1 MVVAPAQDNKVV
13 SKLTPVCVTH
23 IERRDTLEACRSY
36 DRPHF
41 LSSSLPIFFNNNRTK
56 KHKHKQKNITDM
68 STMKDILNRMLNH
81 EELSREETKN
91 ILLGITRS
99 QYPNEQ
105 ITALLT
111 ALQMRGI
118 TVDELLGFR
127 DGILESGVPALL
139 DCDRYI
145 DVVGTGGDR
154 KNTFNIST
162 TSCFV
167 IAGAGYKVAKHGN
180 YASTSKS
187 GASNVIEHHGIK
199 FTSDLDKLNRS
210 LNECGI
216 VYLHAQL
223 FARAM
228 KFVGPIRKALQF
240 PTCFNL
246 LGPIVNPSQ
255 PKCQLLGVATLDQM
269 RLYNNVYQ
277 KIGIDYGI
285 VNSIDGY
292 DEISLTGDFKVTTN
306 TYERIFKPADL
317 GLRTAKPE
325 ELVAGATEEEAAQIF
340 DNVLQNK
347 ALPAQKDI
355 VLANAAFGIQVY
367 EQGKKS
373 IEECIDIARQSI
385 ESGKAWK
392 TFLKFAEL
400 NS

>member
-1 MVVAPAQDNKVV
+1 
-13 SKLTPVCVTH
+13 
-23 IERRDTLEACRSY
+23 
-36 DRPHF
+36 
-41 LSSSLPIFFNNNRTK
+41 
-56 KHKHKQKNITDM
+56 
-68 STMKDILNRMLNH
+68 MKDILNRMLNH
-81 EELSREETKN
+81 EELTREETKD
-91 ILLGITRS
+91 ILIGITRS
-99 QYPNEQ
+99 EYPNEQ

-127 DGILESGVPALL
+127 DGILETGVPVPL

-180 YASTSKS
+180 YAATSTS
-187 GASNVIEHHGIK
+187 GASNVIANHGVK
-199 FTSDLDKLNRS
+199 FTDEIDKLNRCI
-210 LNECGI
+210 NECGI

-223 FARAM
+223 FAKAM

-246 LGPIVNPSQ
+246 LGPIVNPSKPQ
-255 PKCQLLGVATLDQM
+255 CQLLGVANLDQM

-306 TYERIFKPADL
+306 NYERIFKPSDL
-317 GLRTAKPE
+317 GFGITKPE
-325 ELVAGATEEEAAQIF
+325 ELRAGADEKEAKEIF
-340 DNVLQNK
+340 DNVLANT
-347 ALPAQKDI
+347 ALPAQKNV
-355 VLANAAFGIQVY
+355 VLANAAFGIQVL
-367 EQGKKS
+367 EKGKKD
-373 IEECIDIARQSI
+373 IEECVEIARESI
-385 ESGKAWK
+385 DSGKALD
-392 TFLKFAEL
+392 TFKKFVEL

>member
-1 MVVAPAQDNKVV
+1 MQ
-13 SKLTPVCVTH
+13 
-23 IERRDTLEACRSY
+23 
-36 DRPHF
+36 
-41 LSSSLPIFFNNNRTK
+41 
-56 KHKHKQKNITDM
+56 
-68 STMKDILNRMLNH
+68 TMKDILNRMLNH
-81 EELSREETKN
+81 EELTREETKN
-91 ILLGITRS
+91 ILIGITKS
-99 QYPNEQ
+99 EFPNEQ

-127 DGILESGVPALL
+127 DGILETGVPVPL

-180 YASTSKS
+180 YAATSTS
-187 GASNVIEHHGIK
+187 GASNVIANHGVK
-199 FTSDLDKLNRS
+199 FTDDIDKLNRCI
-210 LNECGI
+210 NECGI

-223 FARAM
+223 FAKAM

-246 LGPIVNPSQ
+246 LGPIVNPSKPQ
-255 PKCQLLGVATLDQM
+255 CQLLGVANLDQM

-306 TYERIFKPADL
+306 NYERIFKPSDL
-317 GLRTAKPE
+317 GFGITKPE
-325 ELVAGATEEEAAQIF
+325 ELRAGADEKEAKEIF
-340 DNVLQNK
+340 DNVLANT
-347 ALPAQKDI
+347 ALPTQKNV
-355 VLANAAFGIQVY
+355 VLANAAFGIQVL
-367 EQGKKS
+367 EKGKKD
-373 IEECIDIARQSI
+373 IEECVEIARESI
-385 ESGKAWK
+385 DSGKALA
-392 TFLKFAEL
+392 TFKKFVEL

>member
-1 MVVAPAQDNKVV
+1 
-13 SKLTPVCVTH
+13 
-23 IERRDTLEACRSY
+23 
-36 DRPHF
+36 
-41 LSSSLPIFFNNNRTK
+41 
-56 KHKHKQKNITDM
+56 
-68 STMKDILNRMLNH
+68 MKDILNRMLNH
-81 EELSREETKN
+81 EELTREETKN

-99 QYPNEQ
+99 EYPNEQ

-111 ALQMRGI
+111 GLQMRGI

-127 DGILESGVPALL
+127 DGILETGVPVPLE
-139 DCDRYI
+139 CDRYI

-180 YASTSKS
+180 YAATSTS
-187 GASNVIEHHGIK
+187 GASNVIANHGVQ
-199 FTSDLDKLNRS
+199 FTNDIDKLNRCI
-210 LNECGI
+210 NECGI

-223 FARAM
+223 FAKAM

-246 LGPIVNPSQ
+246 LGPIVNPSKPQ
-255 PKCQLLGVATLDQM
+255 CQLLGVANLDQM
-269 RLYNNVYQ
+269 RLYSNVYQ

-306 TYERIFKPADL
+306 NYERIFKPSDL
-317 GLRTAKPE
+317 GFGITKPE
-325 ELVAGATEEEAAQIF
+325 ELRAGADEKEAKEIF
-340 DNVLQNK
+340 DSVLANT
-347 ALPAQKDI
+347 ALPAQKN
-355 VLANAAFGIQVY
+355 VVMANAAFAIQVL
-367 EQGKKS
+367 EKGKKE
-373 IEECIDIARQSI
+373 IDECIDIARESI
-385 ESGKAWK
+385 DSGKALA
-392 TFLKFAEL
+392 TFKKFVEL

>member
-1 MVVAPAQDNKVV
+1 
-13 SKLTPVCVTH
+13 
-23 IERRDTLEACRSY
+23 
-36 DRPHF
+36 
-41 LSSSLPIFFNNNRTK
+41 
-56 KHKHKQKNITDM
+56 
-68 STMKDILNRMLNH
+68 MKDILNRMLNH
-81 EELSREETKN
+81 EELTREETKN
-91 ILLGITRS
+91 ILIGITKS
-99 QYPNEQ
+99 EFPNEQ

-127 DGILESGVPALL
+127 DGILETGVPVPL

-180 YASTSKS
+180 YAATSTS
-187 GASNVIEHHGIK
+187 GASNVIANHGVK
-199 FTSDLDKLNRS
+199 FTDDIDKLNRCI
-210 LNECGI
+210 NECGI

-223 FARAM
+223 FAKAM

-246 LGPIVNPSQ
+246 LGPIVNPSKPQ
-255 PKCQLLGVATLDQM
+255 YQLLGVANLDQM

-306 TYERIFKPADL
+306 NYERIFKPSDL
-317 GLRTAKPE
+317 GFGITKPE
-325 ELVAGATEEEAAQIF
+325 ELRAGADEKEAKEIF
-340 DNVLQNK
+340 DNVLANT
-347 ALPAQKDI
+347 ALPAQKNV
-355 VLANAAFGIQVY
+355 VLANAAFGIQVL
-367 EQGKKS
+367 EKGKKD
-373 IEECIDIARQSI
+373 IEECVEIARESI
-385 ESGKAWK
+385 DSGKALA
-392 TFLKFAEL
+392 TFKKFVEL

>member
-1 MVVAPAQDNKVV
+1 
-13 SKLTPVCVTH
+13 
-23 IERRDTLEACRSY
+23 
-36 DRPHF
+36 
-41 LSSSLPIFFNNNRTK
+41 
-56 KHKHKQKNITDM
+56 
-68 STMKDILNRMLNH
+68 MKDILNRMLNH
-81 EELSREETKN
+81 EELTREETKD
-91 ILLGITRS
+91 ILIGITRS
-99 QYPNEQ
+99 EYPNEQ

-127 DGILESGVPALL
+127 DGILETGVPVPL

-180 YASTSKS
+180 YAATSTS
-187 GASNVIEHHGIK
+187 GASNVIANHGVK
-199 FTSDLDKLNRS
+199 FTDDIDKLNRCI
-210 LNECGI
+210 NECGI

-223 FARAM
+223 FAKAM

-246 LGPIVNPSQ
+246 LGPIVNPSKPQ
-255 PKCQLLGVATLDQM
+255 CQLLGVANLDQM

-306 TYERIFKPADL
+306 NYERIFKPSDL
-317 GLRTAKPE
+317 GFGITKSE
-325 ELVAGATEEEAAQIF
+325 ELRAGADEKEAKEIF
-340 DNVLQNK
+340 DNVLANT
-347 ALPAQKDI
+347 ALPAQKNV
-355 VLANAAFGIQVY
+355 VLANAAFGIQVL
-367 EQGKKS
+367 EKGKKE
-373 IEECIDIARQSI
+373 IEECVEIARESI
-385 ESGKAWK
+385 DSGKALD
-392 TFLKFAEL
+392 TFKKFVEL

>member
-1 MVVAPAQDNKVV
+1 
-13 SKLTPVCVTH
+13 
-23 IERRDTLEACRSY
+23 
-36 DRPHF
+36 
-41 LSSSLPIFFNNNRTK
+41 
-56 KHKHKQKNITDM
+56 M

-99 QYPNEQ
+99 QFPNEQ

-111 ALQMRGI
+111 ALQMRSI

-139 DCDRYI
+139 NCDRYI

-199 FTSDLDKLNRS
+199 FTSDIDKLNRS

-306 TYERIFKPADL
+306 TYERIFKPSDL
-317 GLRTAKPE
+317 GLRTAQPE
-325 ELVAGATEEEAAQIF
+325 ELVAGATEDEAAQIF

-367 EQGKKS
+367 EQGKKT

>member
-1 MVVAPAQDNKVV
+1 MQ
-13 SKLTPVCVTH
+13 
-23 IERRDTLEACRSY
+23 
-36 DRPHF
+36 
-41 LSSSLPIFFNNNRTK
+41 
-56 KHKHKQKNITDM
+56 
-68 STMKDILNRMLNH
+68 TMKDILNRMLNH
-81 EELSREETKN
+81 EELTREETKN
-91 ILLGITRS
+91 ILIGITKS
-99 QYPNEQ
+99 EFPNEQ

-127 DGILESGVPALL
+127 DGILETGVPVPL

-180 YASTSKS
+180 YAATSTS
-187 GASNVIEHHGIK
+187 GASNVIANHGVT
-199 FTSDLDKLNRS
+199 FTDDIDRLNRCI
-210 LNECGI
+210 NECGI

-223 FARAM
+223 FAKAM

-246 LGPIVNPSQ
+246 LGPIVNPSKPQ
-255 PKCQLLGVATLDQM
+255 YQLLGVANLDQM

-306 TYERIFKPADL
+306 NYERIFKPSDL
-317 GLRTAKPE
+317 GFGITRPE
-325 ELVAGATEEEAAQIF
+325 ELRAGADEKEAKEIF
-340 DNVLQNK
+340 DNVLANT
-347 ALPAQKDI
+347 ALPTQKNV
-355 VLANAAFGIQVY
+355 VLANAAFGIQVL
-367 EQGKKS
+367 EKGKKD
-373 IEECIDIARQSI
+373 IEECVEIARESI
-385 ESGKAWK
+385 DSGKALA
-392 TFLKFAEL
+392 TFKKFVEL

>member
-1 MVVAPAQDNKVV
+1 MQ
-13 SKLTPVCVTH
+13 
-23 IERRDTLEACRSY
+23 
-36 DRPHF
+36 
-41 LSSSLPIFFNNNRTK
+41 
-56 KHKHKQKNITDM
+56 
-68 STMKDILNRMLNH
+68 TMKDILNRMLNH
-81 EELSREETKN
+81 EELTREETKD
-91 ILLGITRS
+91 ILIGITKS
-99 QYPNEQ
+99 EFPNEQ

-127 DGILESGVPALL
+127 DGILETGVPVPL

-180 YASTSKS
+180 YAATSTS
-187 GASNVIEHHGIK
+187 GASNVIANHGVK
-199 FTSDLDKLNRS
+199 FTDDIDRLNRCI
-210 LNECGI
+210 NECGI

-223 FARAM
+223 FAKAM

-246 LGPIVNPSQ
+246 LGPIVNPSKPQ
-255 PKCQLLGVATLDQM
+255 CQLLGVANLDQM

-277 KIGIDYGI
+277 KIGLDYGI

-306 TYERIFKPADL
+306 NYERIFKPSDL
-317 GLRTAKPE
+317 GFTIIKPE
-325 ELVAGATEEEAAQIF
+325 ELRAGANEQEAKEIF
-340 DNVLQNK
+340 DAVLANT
-347 ALPAQKDI
+347 ALPAQKNV
-355 VLANAAFGIQVY
+355 VLANAAFAIQVL
-367 EQGKKS
+367 EKGKKD
-373 IEECIDIARQSI
+373 IEECIDIARESI
-385 ESGKAWK
+385 DSGKALD
-392 TFLKFAEL
+392 TFKKFVEL

>member
-1 MVVAPAQDNKVV
+1 
-13 SKLTPVCVTH
+13 
-23 IERRDTLEACRSY
+23 
-36 DRPHF
+36 
-41 LSSSLPIFFNNNRTK
+41 
-56 KHKHKQKNITDM
+56 
-68 STMKDILNRMLNH
+68 MKDILNRMLNH
-81 EELSREETKN
+81 EELTREETKD
-91 ILLGITRS
+91 ILIGITKS
-99 QYPNEQ
+99 EFPNEQ

-127 DGILESGVPALL
+127 DGILETGVPVPL

-180 YASTSKS
+180 YAATSTS
-187 GASNVIEHHGIK
+187 GASNVIANHGVT
-199 FTSDLDKLNRS
+199 FTDDIDKLNRCI
-210 LNECGI
+210 NECGI

-223 FARAM
+223 FANAM

-246 LGPIVNPSQ
+246 LGPIVNPSKPQ
-255 PKCQLLGVATLDQM
+255 CQLLGVANLDQM

-306 TYERIFKPADL
+306 NYERIFKPSDL
-317 GLRTAKPE
+317 GFGITKPE
-325 ELVAGATEEEAAQIF
+325 ELRAGADEKEAKEIF
-340 DNVLQNK
+340 DNVLANT
-347 ALPAQKDI
+347 ALPAQKNV
-355 VLANAAFGIQVY
+355 VLANAAFGIQVL
-367 EQGKKS
+367 EKGKKD
-373 IEECIDIARQSI
+373 IEECVEIARESI
-385 ESGKAWK
+385 DSGKALA
-392 TFLKFAEL
+392 TFKKFVEL

>member
-1 MVVAPAQDNKVV
+1 M
-13 SKLTPVCVTH
+13 
-23 IERRDTLEACRSY
+23 
-36 DRPHF
+36 
-41 LSSSLPIFFNNNRTK
+41 
-56 KHKHKQKNITDM
+56 
-68 STMKDILNRMLNH
+68 TMKDILNRMLNH
-81 EELSREETKN
+81 EELTREETRD

-99 QYPNEQ
+99 EYPNEQ
-105 ITALLT
+105 IAALLT

-127 DGILESGVPALL
+127 DGILESGIHAQL
-139 DCDRYI
+139 DCARYI

-180 YASTSKS
+180 YAATSKS
-187 GASNVIEHHGIK
+187 GASNVIEQHGIK
-199 FTSDLDKLNRS
+199 FTNDIDRLNRS
-210 LNECGI
+210 INECGI

-223 FARAM
+223 FAKAM
-228 KFVGPIRKALQF
+228 KFVGPVRNALQF

-246 LGPIVNPSQ
+246 LGPLVNPSSPQ
-255 PKCQLLGVATLDQM
+255 CQMLGVANLDQM

-277 KIGIDYGI
+277 KIGIDYAI

-306 TYERIFKPADL
+306 DYERVFKPSDL
-317 GLRTAKPE
+317 GLHTARPE
-325 ELVAGATEEEAAQIF
+325 ELQAGATEEDAARIF
-340 DNVLQNK
+340 DNVLADK

-355 VLANAAFGIQVY
+355 VIANAAFGIQVF
-367 EQGKKS
+367 ERGKKS
-373 IEECIDIARQSI
+373 IDECVAIARESI
-385 ESGKAWK
+385 ESGKALA
-392 TFLKFAEL
+392 TFRKFVEL